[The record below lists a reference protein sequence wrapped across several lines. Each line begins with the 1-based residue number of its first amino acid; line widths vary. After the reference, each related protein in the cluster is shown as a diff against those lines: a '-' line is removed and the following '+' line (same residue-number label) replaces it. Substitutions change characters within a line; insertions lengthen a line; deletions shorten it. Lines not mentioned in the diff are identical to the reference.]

1 MFKLY
6 ISLET
11 SYWWSILGKCPY
23 SVAVSLLVVFYFP
36 GCLLNYSIFSNLH
49 NKLFLCYPHTI
60 AQQFCGFKST
70 CVQDQLFEECK
81 SLVIGSAVAQLP
93 WRRGRSARRP
103 ASVGA
108 ARVLRPGVSYMQWQ
122 CVPYDG
128 DQLVPVDWD
137 LDLNL
142 ELTAGP
148 RTKLHRYLSE
158 GHNDLFRTMHPPRR
172 SSTMT
177 LHDRSTTLYSSFRQ
191 IKRNFYRKNRQR
203 NIFNCTI

>member
-1 MFKLY
+1 M
-6 ISLET
+6 
-11 SYWWSILGKCPY
+11 C
-23 SVAVSLLVVFYFP
+23 SV
-36 GCLLNYSIFSNLH
+36 
-49 NKLFLCYPHTI
+49 
-60 AQQFCGFKST
+60 
-70 CVQDQLFEECK
+70 
-81 SLVIGSAVAQLP
+81 SAVAGVQITCD
-93 WRRGRSARRP
+93 RISCCAVAMATREVGAARRP

-108 ARVLRPGVSYMQWQ
+108 ARVLRSGVSYMQWQ

-177 LHDRSTTLYSSFRQ
+177 LHDRSTTLYLSLRQ
-191 IKRNFYRKNRQR
+191 IKRYNFVCIKFSDGHIQLYHL
-203 NIFNCTI
+203 T